1 MCINTSI
8 KPTSADLL
16 KRFAESAPHQ
26 RQVAGMTVH
35 GPSRWRHSPLA
46 ARRWELPAWLRRYLL
61 AEVMG
66 LLVALASITLTS
78 RLTDN
83 TLLLVAVS
91 VYSGAVGYYSI
102 LFLSLFYV
110 LRRVKPLAGS
120 SYTPDSRR
128 RKIRTLL
135 MSLGS
140 AELVD
145 SLLLSPL
152 LLYLALHLLP
162 NQQLAV
168 VASEVVSTLA
178 FYGTV
183 SLARRMDL
191 RQFFMYRKEQP
202 DHVFPKTSTNAPCC
216 R

>member
-1 MCINTSI
+1 V
-8 KPTSADLL
+8 L
-16 KRFAESAPHQ
+16 
-26 RQVAGMTVH
+26 
-35 GPSRWRHSPLA
+35 
-46 ARRWELPAWLRRYLL
+46 RWELPAWLRRYLL

-66 LLVALASITLTS
+66 LLVALGSITLTS

-91 VYSGAVGYYSI
+91 VYSGAVGYYSTF
-102 LFLSLFYV
+102 FLSLFYL

-120 SYTPDSRR
+120 SDTPASRR

-168 VASEVVSTLA
+168 VVSEVVSTLA

-183 SLARRMDL
+183 ALVRRG
-191 RQFFMYRKEQP
+191 RRWP
-202 DHVFPKTSTNAPCC
+202 HSVCT
-216 R
+216 

>member
-1 MCINTSI
+1 MYSNISSN
-8 KPTSADLL
+8 PTSEARKSSPSTLPVQHL
-16 KRFAESAPHQ
+16 A
-26 RQVAGMTVH
+26 AGIAA
-35 GPSRWRHSPLA
+35 GGQNQWRHSPLA
-46 ARRWELPAWLRRYLL
+46 TLRWSPPAWLRRYLL
-61 AEVMG
+61 AEVVG
-66 LLVALASITLTS
+66 LLAALGAMTLAS

-83 TLLLVAVS
+83 TFLLVAVS
-91 VYSGAVGYYSI
+91 VYSGAVGYYST

-110 LRRVKPLAGS
+110 LRRVKPLAS
-120 SYTPDSRR
+120 TRALPDSRR

-135 MSLGS
+135 MTLGS

-168 VASEVVSTLA
+168 VVSELVSTLA

-183 SLARRMDL
+183 SLARRVDAGRIL
-191 RQFFMYRKEQP
+191 CVQKGATQSCLSKNIY
-202 DHVFPKTSTNAPCC
+202 
-216 R
+216 